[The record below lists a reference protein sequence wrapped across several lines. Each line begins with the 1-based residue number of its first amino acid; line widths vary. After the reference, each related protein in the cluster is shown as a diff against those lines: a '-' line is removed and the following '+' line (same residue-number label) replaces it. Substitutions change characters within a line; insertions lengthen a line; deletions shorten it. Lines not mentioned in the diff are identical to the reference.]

1 MLETYNKTTVIKYK
15 GEIIGGKEE
24 MFISEKGLT
33 DTPEKQLSWTDL
45 DEFYEEHRLLCPFG
59 FYKTSKGRKIEFYYK
74 IIDGAVKEWKAST
87 PEISVAFIYDEKK
100 YSINDILNYKD
111 SSIAIRYLVEHGL
124 SVIKN

>member
-1 MLETYNKTTVIKYK
+1 MLETYNKTTIIKYK
-15 GEIIGGKEE
+15 GEIIGCKKE
-24 MFISEKGLT
+24 MVISEKGLT

-45 DEFYEEHRLLCPFG
+45 DEFYEEYDFICPFG

-74 IIDGAVKEWKAST
+74 IIDGVVKEWKSST

-100 YSINDILNYKD
+100 YSINDILNYED

-124 SVIKN
+124 NVIKN

>member
-15 GEIIGGKEE
+15 GEIINCKEE
-24 MFISEKGLT
+24 MVISEKGLT

-45 DEFYEEHRLLCPFG
+45 DEFYEEYGLVCPFG

-74 IIDGAVKEWKAST
+74 IIDGVVKEWKTNT

-100 YSINDILNYKD
+100 YSINDILNYTD
-111 SSIAIRYLVEHGL
+111 SSIAIRYLVEQGL
-124 SVIKN
+124 NVIKD